1 MIHFIYW
8 YVVFLT
14 ARLVFLT
21 WHWEKSNQLSF
32 SELLGTVL
40 YGSQMDVSAI
50 GYILFFVVLAGWM
63 RELFSFK
70 HFGLFLTIF
79 YFLMQTAIW
88 TAVAA
93 DLEVYQAWGVK
104 LNAEVVYYC
113 QYPAE
118 ALASAMSSPVFLLIG
133 TGVFWGVLFWRISFK
148 KIFQPESYPG
158 WKSLPRWIT
167 IPVYLPLLF
176 FVFLMIRGGLGLTPL
191 NPGFVYFSENSF
203 ANHAAINPVWNVVY
217 DLNSRNESSKK
228 EVDWFSTENVIASV
242 DSLFLR
248 NEPSAR
254 PELFTTDRPN
264 IVLIILESWTADMVP
279 ALGGIS
285 GYTPS
290 LDSIIS
296 NGLLFSQ
303 FYANGK
309 RSAYGIS
316 SLLTG
321 FPSIPDGAIIKFPT
335 KFEKMPSVSER
346 LDEAG
351 YTSWFF
357 YGGDVRFDNMNAFLL
372 KSGFSKLVDKSQF
385 RKEDQNSKWGAFDD
399 VVLKRMNQDLK
410 SIPKPFFS
418 VMFTLTS
425 HEPFEIPVNPP
436 HPPAS
441 VADQYKNSIWYSDLS
456 IGNFLKEAQ
465 TEDWYQNTIFILI
478 ADHGHRFP
486 LNRTEQFVPERFRIP
501 CVFFGPALKPEWK
514 GKQIASVSSQ
524 ADFSS
529 TLLNQL
535 KLNSSDFTWSNDMV
549 KSPRHDFAFYNF
561 NDGFGWIRPEYKVS
575 FDFVSEKIILETG
588 SDSLS
593 HADHTRF
600 LNEGKTYLQGVY
612 RYFNRIEWEGKPS
625 TISK

>member
-1 MIHFIYW
+1 MD
-8 YVVFLT
+8 L
-14 ARLVFLT
+14 
-21 WHWEKSNQLSF
+21 LSLSDLF
-32 SELLGTVL
+32 GTIL
-40 YGSQMDVSAI
+40 YGSRMDFSAV
-50 GYILFFVVLAGWM
+50 GYILLFVVLAGWM
-63 RELFSFK
+63 RDLFSFK
-70 HFGLFLTIF
+70 WFGPFLTVF
-79 YFLMQTAIW
+79 YFILHTAIW

-104 LNAEVVYYC
+104 LNAEVIYYC
-113 QYPAE
+113 RYPAE
-118 ALASAMSSPVFLLIG
+118 AFASAMSSPVFLLTG
-133 TGVFWGVLFWRISFK
+133 TGVFWGVLFWRISLK
-148 KIFQPESYPG
+148 KIFRPESHPG
-158 WKSLPRWIT
+158 WKTLPRWAT
-167 IPVYLPLLF
+167 VSVYLSLLV
-176 FVFLMIRGGLGLTPL
+176 FVFLLIRGGTGLTPM

-217 DLNSRNESSKK
+217 DLNTRNESSKK
-228 EVDWFSTENVIASV
+228 EVSWFSDEVVIASA

-248 NEPSAR
+248 NKPSTR
-254 PELFTTDRPN
+254 PDLFTTEKPN

-296 NGLLFSQ
+296 NGLLFTQ

-335 KFEKMPSVSER
+335 KFEKMPSMSER
-346 LDEAG
+346 LGEAG

-385 RKEDQNSKWGAFDD
+385 RKEDQNSKWGAYDD

-410 SIPKPFFS
+410 SIQKPFFS
-418 VMFTLTS
+418 VLFTLTS
-425 HEPFEIPVNPP
+425 HEPFEIPVKPP

-456 IGNFLKEAQ
+456 IGTFLKEAQ
-465 TEDWYQNTIFILI
+465 KEDWYQNTIFILV

-501 CVFFGPALKPEWK
+501 CVFFGPALRPEWK
-514 GKQIASVSSQ
+514 GKEIASVSSQ
-524 ADFSS
+524 ADLAA
-529 TLLNQL
+529 TLLNQM
-535 KLNSSDFTWSNDMV
+535 KLNSADFTWSNDMV
-549 KSPRHDFAFYNF
+549 KSPRLNFAFYNF
-561 NDGFGWIRPEYKVS
+561 NDGFGWIRPGYKVS
-575 FDFVSEKIILETG
+575 FDFMSEKIILETG
-588 SDSLS
+588 KDSLS
-593 HADHTRF
+593 AGSHSGF
-600 LNEGKTYLQGVY
+600 LNEGKAYLQGVY
-612 RYFNRIEWEGKPS
+612 RYFNRIEWEGKPPVFNR
-625 TISK
+625 